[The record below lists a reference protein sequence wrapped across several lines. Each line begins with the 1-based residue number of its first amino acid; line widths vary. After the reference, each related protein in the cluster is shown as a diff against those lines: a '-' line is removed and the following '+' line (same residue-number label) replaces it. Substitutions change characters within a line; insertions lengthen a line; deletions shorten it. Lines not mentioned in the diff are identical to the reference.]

1 MLAAQPLID
10 VQYVSCASLD
20 TLQELDRVVDSA
32 LVSIAAMAGGIHL
45 IDNHWLG
52 LPPGLGAPHADLGL
66 LPPALR
72 SDP

>member
-1 MLAAQPLID
+1 MLAAEPLLD
-10 VQYVSCASLD
+10 AQYVSCASLD
-20 TLQELDRVVDSA
+20 TLEELDRVDETA
-32 LVSIAAMAGGIHL
+32 LVSIAAMAGGTHL

-52 LPPGLGAPHADLGL
+52 LPAGLGAPHADLGL